1 MLDNF
6 KKYTKVV
13 TETVPGK
20 LNRFF
25 IVVKLIMDSTLPLV
39 EAFLAAKIL
48 NASVIS
54 AQQKQVSSD
63 VFIYVGTL
71 IALDILRRALDL
83 FFGIISKKIEE
94 EAELNIG
101 MAISSKAYKV
111 DYANY
116 EDPDFLK
123 LSDRAEQFKFRSGF
137 LTRQITDRVLYP
149 VFSFLAALVAFLSI
163 SKLAALIVVIITI
176 PNFIY
181 RLKLSKA
188 ERKLWNDTW
197 TERRK
202 ASSYL
207 ELAGQRFVKES
218 RVLGLV
224 EFARKTWWDMSQK
237 LILSSRKLDVK
248 NEKFN
253 AIDGSVSTVIEY
265 ILLIIVIFR
274 IASGELEVGYF
285 IFAQTLIR
293 RFLNATYSMSS
304 GISIVDE
311 DIALLTDYV
320 KFMELEEEEPSTLQN
335 QPELL
340 KSPCIK
346 VNDLS
351 FKYPRSKT
359 KVLDSICLEIPF
371 GKNVAIVGENGAGK
385 TTLVKLILG
394 LYKPTKGEV
403 KLNQNKVQDYSSAQ
417 WHKKVG
423 VLFQDFNGFSDFT
436 IEDAV
441 WFGDITKPKSKK
453 EINGALKKAGALS
466 FVNKLEVGSKTFMN
480 KWVGGED
487 AGTQLSGGQYQRIAL
502 ARIFFRDPDILIL
515 DEPTSAIDAKGE
527 YEIFKILEEERKDK
541 TNIFISH
548 RFNTVR
554 KADIIYFLEEGK
566 IVESGSHNEL
576 IAHKGKYYELFEK
589 YAKDFR

>member
-1 MLDNF
+1 MGFFNKLFGKKEKESLDQGLQ
-6 KKYTKVV
+6 KTK
-13 TETVPGK
+13 E
-20 LNRFF
+20 
-25 IVVKLIMDSTLPLV
+25 
-39 EAFLAAKIL
+39 
-48 NASVIS
+48 
-54 AQQKQVSSD
+54 
-63 VFIYVGTL
+63 
-71 IALDILRRALDL
+71 
-83 FFGIISKKIEE
+83 
-94 EAELNIG
+94 
-101 MAISSKAYKV
+101 
-111 DYANY
+111 
-116 EDPDFLK
+116 
-123 LSDRAEQFKFRSGF
+123 GF
-137 LTRQITDRVLYP
+137 LSKITDRVLYP

-346 VNDLS
+346 
-351 FKYPRSKT
+351 P
-359 KVLDSICLEIPF
+359 
-371 GKNVAIVGENGAGK
+371 
-385 TTLVKLILG
+385 
-394 LYKPTKGEV
+394 
-403 KLNQNKVQDYSSAQ
+403 DYY
-417 WHKKVG
+417 V
-423 VLFQDFNGFSDFT
+423 V
-436 IEDAV
+436 
-441 WFGDITKPKSKK
+441 
-453 EINGALKKAGALS
+453 
-466 FVNKLEVGSKTFMN
+466 
-480 KWVGGED
+480 
-487 AGTQLSGGQYQRIAL
+487 
-502 ARIFFRDPDILIL
+502 
-515 DEPTSAIDAKGE
+515 
-527 YEIFKILEEERKDK
+527 
-541 TNIFISH
+541 
-548 RFNTVR
+548 
-554 KADIIYFLEEGK
+554 
-566 IVESGSHNEL
+566 
-576 IAHKGKYYELFEK
+576 
-589 YAKDFR
+589 